1 MPAFCRQQE
10 GWVYLF
16 SREKRMHDLW
26 VGCTYLVGE
35 VLHFVGNHNGWIWVS
50 ELSLPVSLPLTGES
64 HRIRPPSGHSVDES
78 EQVSRFRCRSLR
90 RRSTFGSPLRTPH
103 DSPHLFGRSDSVG
116 LPPLR
121 EETGGEEKQC
131 KK

>member
-1 MPAFCRQQE
+1 MNPKE
-10 GWVYLF
+10 GDAGFDAV
-16 SREKRMHDLW
+16 
-26 VGCTYLVGE
+26 
-35 VLHFVGNHNGWIWVS
+35 
-50 ELSLPVSLPLTGES
+50 
-64 HRIRPPSGHSVDES
+64 
-78 EQVSRFRCRSLR
+78 RSAA
-90 RRSTFGSPLRTPH
+90 FGSPLRTPH